1 MEEKKSKFEVSFSA
15 FDFNIE
21 EDKKVSTA
29 SLEKLKDIFPE
40 KVYEEKVVD
49 LLPVSFNLATVNS
62 FNKKKEGIGSQTA
75 VSILHTFK
83 DHPTNIEHDNKEIVG
98 HIIGAK
104 FTSIIDNRI
113 IDEEEA
119 LQTEDPY
126 YISLSAYI
134 YKLIFPDFAKL
145 LEKSNDPESPFYKK
159 ISASW
164 EIGYNDFDIAIG
176 SNNLKECFCIG
187 KNDSRF
193 NTYKKM
199 LKKYK
204 GKGVD
209 ENGNDVNLLVKGVV
223 YPLGIGFT
231 TDPAAYV
238 EGVYVEK
245 FEKTTSELKSEE
257 LVASKISHNEKN
269 NVTIFNKT
277 NNGNMDAQELIQE
290 ISKLVSEKKDMK
302 FSEETIANMTSL
314 INEKIRERDAL
325 YTKEKEELEKQK
337 IEASQKSEQRQK
349 EIDEMSKTLKEA
361 KEEISALKASMDNKE
376 KAEAFNV
383 RMNSLDE
390 EFDLTDE
397 DRKIIA
403 SDLKSIDT
411 SEESYASYKG
421 KIDVLFKEKS
431 KAYKKQKE
439 EMDEKRIQEEVKKR
453 VAKTKASDCGEEE
466 EEGKKSMAEKSK
478 ASNKEEDSQEDLEN
492 FVNKAE
498 ASEKEPENNNAA
510 SAFKKES
517 LVDSLKEN
525 FRKNTT
531 IKY

>member
-1 MEEKKSKFEVSFSA
+1 
-15 FDFNIE
+15 
-21 EDKKVSTA
+21 
-29 SLEKLKDIFPE
+29 
-40 KVYEEKVVD
+40 
-49 LLPVSFNLATVNS
+49 
-62 FNKKKEGIGSQTA
+62 
-75 VSILHTFK
+75 
-83 DHPTNIEHDNKEIVG
+83 
-98 HIIGAK
+98 
-104 FTSIIDNRI
+104 
-113 IDEEEA
+113 
-119 LQTEDPY
+119 
-126 YISLSAYI
+126 
-134 YKLIFPDFAKL
+134 
-145 LEKSNDPESPFYKK
+145 
-159 ISASW
+159 
-164 EIGYNDFDIAIG
+164 
-176 SNNLKECFCIG
+176 
-187 KNDSRF
+187 
-193 NTYKKM
+193 M

-204 GKGVD
+204 GKGID

-245 FEKTTSELKSEE
+245 FEEMPSESKSEE
-257 LVASKISHNEKN
+257 LIASEISHNEKN

-290 ISKLVSEKKDMK
+290 IAKLVSGKKDMK
-302 FSEETIANMTSL
+302 FSEEAIANMTSI

-325 YTKEKEELEKQK
+325 YTKEKEALEQEK
-337 IEASQKSEQRQK
+337 IEASEKSEQRQK
-349 EIDEMSKTLKEA
+349 EIEEMSKTLKEA
-361 KEEISALKASMDNKE
+361 KDEISALKASMDNKE

-383 RMNSLDE
+383 RMGALDE

-411 SEESYASYKG
+411 AEESYASYKE

-439 EMDEKRIQEEVKKR
+439 EMDEKRIEEEVKKR
-453 VAKTKASDCGEEE
+453 VAKSKGSDYEEKGKE
-466 EEGKKSMAEKSK
+466 KEGMAEKSK

-492 FVNKAE
+492 FINKAE

-517 LVDSLKEN
+517 LIDSLKEN